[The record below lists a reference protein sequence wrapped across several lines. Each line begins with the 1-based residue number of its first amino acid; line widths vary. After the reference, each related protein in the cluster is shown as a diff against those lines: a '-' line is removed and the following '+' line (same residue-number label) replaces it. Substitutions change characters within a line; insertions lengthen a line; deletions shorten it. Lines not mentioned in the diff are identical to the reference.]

1 MTRFVDSVTER
12 YGALAGSPADGAD
25 AAIHQLWALAY
36 REASTLVFADAFP
49 AVPSWWRPCWCR

>member
-1 MTRFVDSVTER
+1 VDSVS
-12 YGALAGSPADGAD
+12 GALAGSPADGAD